1 MGDDSMGEYSAK
13 IDFETVVACK
23 NALEVYK
30 AILQAQSKSDYELEK
45 NIEYKKVCEAYNKI
59 CKHL

>member
-1 MGDDSMGEYSAK
+1 MSEYSAR

-23 NALEVYK
+23 NALEIYK
-30 AILQAQSKSDYELEK
+30 AILQTQSKSNYELEK

-59 CKHL
+59 CKNL